1 MTVNL
6 NPEQQRRIQDLIDSG
21 LQSDPQNT
29 VDRALE
35 LLFARYDEF
44 VNSRSDIVAMIEEG
58 LAEAERGELIDG
70 DVVRAEM
77 AAMKKAWLAEKRTA

>member
-21 LQSDPQNT
+21 LHVDAQNA

-35 LLFARYDEF
+35 LLFARYDDF
-44 VNSRSDIVAMIEEG
+44 VKSRGDIVAMIEEG
-58 LAEAERGELIDG
+58 FAEAERGELIDG